1 MSKGF
6 EDVQDAV
13 VKLRSLV
20 GVAKSLDN
28 VEMRLV
34 LNSEILRSM
43 TCSYRAAANAMT
55 RYRDTLW
62 WQLDTEMGR
71 IVASLAV
78 LQGSRDVPER
88 LGLAQRQWEST
99 SVDVG
104 ELAAQIKKLEADDT
118 TWSGRARGSKSRAA
132 ERQRIATQEFA
143 TVLQGLGRVSR
154 QGQLLMESVFSTAA
168 VQVRGSN
175 AQLNGFVHRAPSAS
189 VGLWGLFSRST
200 GAVTR
205 VRSTAGFLS
214 HHISGGAPWR
224 ATSSEIRRKV
234 NQLTEGGE
242 ELTRNGWPQPVAGA

>member
-13 VKLRSLV
+13 VKMRSLV
-20 GVAKSLDN
+20 TVAKSLDN
-28 VEMRLV
+28 VEMQLV

-43 TCSYRAAANAMT
+43 TCTYRAAANAMT

-62 WQLDTEMGR
+62 WQLDTELER

-88 LGLAQRQWEST
+88 LALAQRQWQST
-99 SVDVG
+99 SAEVG
-104 ELAAQIKKLEADDT
+104 DLAAQIKKLEGDDT
-118 TWSGRARGSKSRAA
+118 TWSGRARSSKSRAV
-132 ERQRIATQEFA
+132 ERQRIATEEFA
-143 TVLQGLGRVSR
+143 TALQGLGRASR
-154 QGQLLMESVFSTAA
+154 QGQLLMESVFRTAA

-189 VGLWGLFSRST
+189 VGLWGLFSRSS
-200 GAVTR
+200 GAVIR

-214 HHISGGAPWR
+214 RHISGGAPWR
-224 ATSSEIRRKV
+224 ATSS
-234 NQLTEGGE
+234 QLTAKIA
-242 ELTRNGWPQPVAGA
+242 ELTAGSAELPAHDWPEPIAR